1 MAIRAYHR
9 PVTLDD
15 ALSLLESGAA
25 AVLAGGTVINADPAG
40 PPEVV
45 DLQAL
50 GLGTLSS
57 EGGTLHIG
65 AMARLQAL
73 VDGDRVPPILQDLA
87 RREGASTIRNAA
99 TVGGTVAAVDP
110 ESELLAGLLAYD
122 ASVTIARPS
131 GTEEIGLDTL
141 LADRSQLEG
150 GVITAITFA
159 TDGTA
164 AAERT
169 GRTPTDRPIVVA
181 VARRS
186 EAEDLRVAVT
196 GVAATPV
203 VVDPGNLDTLDPP
216 SDFRGSAEYRN
227 ELARILTARAVESVG
242 A

>member
-1 MAIRAYHR
+1 MTIRAYHR
-9 PVTLDD
+9 PATLDD
-15 ALSLLESGAA
+15 ALSLLESHAA
-25 AVLAGGTVINADPAG
+25 TVLAGGTVINADPAG
-40 PPEVV
+40 PAEVV
-45 DLQAL
+45 DLQVL
-50 GLGTLSS
+50 GLDTLRS

-65 AMARLQAL
+65 AMVRLQAL
-73 VDGDRVPPILQDLA
+73 VEGERVPPLLRDLA

-99 TVGGTVAAVDP
+99 TVGGTVAAADP

-131 GTEEIGLDTL
+131 GTEEIGLEPL
-141 LADRSQLEG
+141 VADRSQLQG
-150 GVITAITFA
+150 GVITAITLA

-169 GRTPTDRPIVVA
+169 GRTPADRPIVVA

-186 EAEDLRVAVT
+186 EAGDLRVAVT

-203 VVDPGNLDTLDPP
+203 VVDPGNLDTLEPP
-216 SDFRGSAEYRN
+216 SDFRGSTEYRK

>member
-1 MAIRAYHR
+1 MTIRAYHR
-9 PVTLDD
+9 PATLDD

-25 AVLAGGTVINADPAG
+25 TVLAGGTVVNADPSA
-40 PPEVV
+40 PNEVV

-50 GLGTLSS
+50 GLDTLRS

-73 VDGDRVPPILQDLA
+73 VDGERVPPLLRDLA

-99 TVGGTVAAVDP
+99 TVGGTVAAADS
-110 ESELLAGLLAYD
+110 ESELLAGLLAYN
-122 ASVTIARPS
+122 ASVTIARPAA
-131 GTEEIGLDTL
+131 TDEMGLGEL
-141 LADRSQLEG
+141 LADRSQLQG
-150 GVITAITFA
+150 GVITAITLA

-169 GRTPTDRPIVVA
+169 GRTPADRPIVVA

-186 EAEDLRVAVT
+186 EAGDLRVAVT
-196 GVAATPV
+196 GAAATPV

-216 SDFRGSAEYRN
+216 SDFRGSTEYRN